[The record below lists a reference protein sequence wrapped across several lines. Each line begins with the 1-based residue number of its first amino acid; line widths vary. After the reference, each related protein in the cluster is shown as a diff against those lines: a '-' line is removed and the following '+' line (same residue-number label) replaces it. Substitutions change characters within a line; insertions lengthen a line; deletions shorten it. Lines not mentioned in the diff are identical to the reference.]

1 MKLESPASNTTKPHA
16 FTLLETAITLFIV
29 ALLVAAVFGIL
40 QSSLQLAD
48 NIKQE
53 QEHELRVQKFVELC
67 ENIFN
72 RLPADAV
79 ISIRPEK
86 GFGNASQ
93 LLEIANAVS
102 PFDAATPGTITLSTS
117 TAKDGSVALILSFE
131 EIPLN
136 FASTQKQN
144 TTRPVQLAL
153 LQSLSAFHWRVF
165 DPPTQQWIDKWNE
178 KVTAADIL
186 RNGQSMIATQSQ
198 VPTVPPVTPVAGG
211 QPPPTAAPP
220 PQSTTS
226 TSAYPRP
233 PMLELQIASS
243 NADPRHWIFWVPA
256 SVSQ

>member
-1 MKLESPASNTTKPHA
+1 LNLKPRIFQSPPRHA

-86 GFGNASQ
+86 GFGTTSQ

-102 PFDAATPGTITLSTS
+102 PFDAATPGTITLSTT

-153 LQSLSAFHWRVF
+153 LQNLSTFHWRVF
-165 DPPTQQWIDKWNE
+165 DPPTQQWVEKWNE
-178 KVTAADIL
+178 KVTAADLL
-186 RNGQSMIATQSQ
+186 RSGQAMIAAQGQ
-198 VPTVPPVTPVAGG
+198 VPTLPPVVPEG
-211 QPPPTAAPP
+211 QPPPTAAPTP
-220 PQSTTS
+220 TAS

-233 PMLELQIASS
+233 PMLELQLASY